1 MSFTTTIK
9 QCYLDMKL
17 KDHKRKGYFIE
28 YKEDTPYWNV
38 RLPKLQGHLKR
49 GEPVDGVFL
58 TGQKITRVRIV
69 GISLVTSRIKIPKK
83 YLEAISTQAHWEL
96 NCVLVKTAEDG
107 G

>member
-28 YKEDTPYWNV
+28 YKEDTPYWNA
-38 RLPKLQGHLKR
+38 RLPRQQGEIKR
-49 GEPVDGVFL
+49 HGEVDGVFL

-69 GISLVTSRIKIPKK
+69 SICLVTSRVRVPKK
-83 YLEAISTQAHWEL
+83 YLGAISTQSHWEL
-96 NCVLVKTAEDG
+96 KCILVKEE
-107 G
+107 